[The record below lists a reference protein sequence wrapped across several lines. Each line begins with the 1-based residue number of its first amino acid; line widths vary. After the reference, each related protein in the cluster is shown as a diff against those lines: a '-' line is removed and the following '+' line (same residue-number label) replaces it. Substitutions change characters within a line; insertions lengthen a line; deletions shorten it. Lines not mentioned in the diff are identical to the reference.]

1 MPKFKATVCRT
12 SYSFNEI
19 EVEAQNKEEAKQ
31 KILDEAGDYEYS
43 EKSAEYTLVSDV
55 TKIEK

>member
-12 SYSFNEI
+12 SYSFHEI
-19 EVEAQNKEEAKQ
+19 EVEAQNEEEAKQ
-31 KILDEAGDYEYS
+31 KILDVAGDYEYS
-43 EKSAEYTLVSDV
+43 EKSAEYTLNSDV

>member
-1 MPKFKATVCRT
+1 M
-12 SYSFNEI
+12 
-19 EVEAQNKEEAKQ
+19 EAQNKEEAKQ